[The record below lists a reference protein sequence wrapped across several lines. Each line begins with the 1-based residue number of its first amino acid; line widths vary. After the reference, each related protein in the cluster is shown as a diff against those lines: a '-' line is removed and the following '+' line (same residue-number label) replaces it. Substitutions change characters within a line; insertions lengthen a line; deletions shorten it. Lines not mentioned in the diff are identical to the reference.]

1 MGKTLVINLED
12 VNIQGD
18 ILDVGENNL
27 GIIYNISKEV
37 LEEISIDYVNEETK
51 CKLQSRK
58 YDACTFFFDLNKM
71 WTSLEKER
79 LIKNVSK
86 YLKNNGEIL
95 IWDINKQRGKVFNN
109 KIKVILPKEKL
120 REFTF
125 KNLNIL
131 SNNSVDEIKKI
142 LEKYFEI
149 EETKV
154 YEDVFFI
161 RGKKLTLKEE
171 VEENTINENITYS
184 Y

>member
-95 IWDINKQRGKVFNN
+95 IWDINKR
-109 KIKVILPKEKL
+109 EKCL
-120 REFTF
+120 
-125 KNLNIL
+125 I
-131 SNNSVDEIKKI
+131 
-142 LEKYFEI
+142 
-149 EETKV
+149 
-154 YEDVFFI
+154 I
-161 RGKKLTLKEE
+161 R
-171 VEENTINENITYS
+171 
-184 Y
+184 